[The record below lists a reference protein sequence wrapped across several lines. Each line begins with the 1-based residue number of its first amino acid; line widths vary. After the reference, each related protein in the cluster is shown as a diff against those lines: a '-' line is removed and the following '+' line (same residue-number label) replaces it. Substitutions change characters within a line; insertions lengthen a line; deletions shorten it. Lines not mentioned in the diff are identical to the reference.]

1 MNFVLAQITGIICT
15 IISLSITHFKKLNH
29 IIIGEVVLNAV
40 FGINYA
46 LLGAWSG
53 LAVALAATV
62 HSLCVTYFNNNDKKI
77 PLWIS
82 FVFVGL
88 YAIITAFTFT
98 GIKDIFPFI
107 SSVMFTLAITQKVPL
122 KYRLLKATLSVMWLV
137 YDLCVM
143 SYGSVLTR
151 ILSIVSHV
159 IAITR
164 NDIQNKKTA

>member
-1 MNFVLAQITGIICT
+1 MNFILAQITGIICT
-15 IISLSITHFKKLNH
+15 VISLSITHFKKLNH

-46 LLGAWSG
+46 LLSAWSG

-62 HSLCVTYFNNNDKKI
+62 HSLCVTYFNNNDKKF
-77 PLWIS
+77 PWWIS
-82 FVFVGL
+82 LIFV
-88 YAIITAFTFT
+88 AIYGAITVFTFD

-122 KYRLLKATLSVMWLV
+122 KYRLLKATLSLMWLV

-143 SYGSVLTR
+143 SYGSVITR
-151 ILSIVSHV
+151 ILSIFSHG
-159 IAITR
+159 IAIIR
-164 NDIQNKKTA
+164 NDKNQ